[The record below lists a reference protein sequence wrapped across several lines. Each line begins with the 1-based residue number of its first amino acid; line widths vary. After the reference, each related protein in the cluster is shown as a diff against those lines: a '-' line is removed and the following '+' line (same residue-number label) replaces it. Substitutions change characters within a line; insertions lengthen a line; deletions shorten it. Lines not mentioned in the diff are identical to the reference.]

1 MQAMKAKTKR
11 VGLILFDHTDL
22 LDAVGPARI
31 FQSAAFQ
38 LQNAGATT
46 EPAYTVELLSW
57 PGGFVGTSLGF
68 RLETQPMR
76 ELVAGDYDTIVVSGG
91 GVEDANCDPLV
102 AAWLQRNHD
111 KVRRLGSTC
120 TGAFVLAAAGLLD
133 GRRAATHWA
142 YCDLLRASFPRI
154 DVDGDSIFIKDGRFW
169 TSAGVTSGM
178 DMALAMVEEDH
189 GRELALLVARMMVI
203 FLKRPGGQSQ
213 FSTPLKNQSIE
224 GPLAP
229 LLQWIADNPAADLR
243 TEKLSERAHMSLRN
257 FYRSFEE
264 ATGTSPAEWVEEVRM
279 EVAKR
284 LLEQTSHHIDQVAL
298 KAGFVT
304 YERMRRAF
312 AKRMGVS
319 PAAYRARF
327 TRSFPRGDFPLV
339 AAGTLVMSAP
349 LQPSLQ

>member
-1 MQAMKAKTKR
+1 MSGTTKR

-22 LDAVGPARI
+22 LDTVGPARI

-38 LQNAGATT
+38 LQSAGSTS
-46 EPAYTVELLSW
+46 EPAYVVELLSRS
-57 PGGFVGTSLGF
+57 GGFVGTSLGF

-76 ELVAGDYDTIVVSGG
+76 ELVPGEYDTILVSGG
-91 GVEDANCDPLV
+91 GVEDANCDPAV
-102 AAWLQRNHD
+102 VAWLQRNRD
-111 KVRRLGSTC
+111 KIRRLGSTC

-142 YCDLLRASFPRI
+142 YCDLLRTTFPEI
-154 DVDGDSIFIKDGRFW
+154 DVDCDSIFVEDGGIW

-189 GRELALLVARMMVI
+189 GRDLALLVARMMVI

-213 FSTPLKNQSIE
+213 FSTPLRSQSVE
-224 GPLAP
+224 GPMAP
-229 LLQWIADNPAADLR
+229 LLHWIAENPAADLR

-264 ATGTSPAEWVEEVRM
+264 ATGSSPAEWVEEVRM
-279 EVAKR
+279 QVAKR
-284 LLEQTSHHIDQVAL
+284 LLEQTGQHIDQIAL

-304 YERMRRAF
+304 YERMRRTF
-312 AKRMGVS
+312 ARRMGVS

-327 TRSFPRGDFPLV
+327 TRPSRPADLSLL
-339 AAGTLVMSAP
+339 AGAVGMIEP
-349 LQPSLQ
+349 LQPTMQ